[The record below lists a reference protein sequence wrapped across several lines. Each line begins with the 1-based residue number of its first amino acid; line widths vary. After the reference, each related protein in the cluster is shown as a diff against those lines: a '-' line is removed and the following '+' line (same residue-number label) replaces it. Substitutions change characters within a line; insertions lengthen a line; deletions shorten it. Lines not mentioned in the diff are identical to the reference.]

1 MPDTQKPSG
10 KLMAANRG
18 EIAIRIFRA
27 ANELGLRTVSIFAE
41 EDRFSIHRFKADE
54 AYQLDSS
61 KGPVG
66 AYLDIEGI
74 IALAKSKGV
83 TMIHPGYGFLSENA
97 NFARACAREGITFIG
112 PSAELLENMGDKT
125 AARTLAHKFNVPTL
139 PGTEEPIT
147 DPDQALTAAH
157 KIGFPLIIKAAFGG
171 GGRGMRVVEKPSQL
185 PGLLAEAQNEALN
198 AFGNAAVFLERY
210 ISRAKHIEVQ
220 ILGDQKGN
228 VVHLHERD
236 CSVQRRYQKVVE
248 VAPAMHL
255 DPRIRKELCDAAVA
269 LAKGIGYNNA
279 GTVEFLYDM
288 DQNDWFFIEMNPRIQ
303 VEHTVTECVT
313 GIDLVRS
320 QILVA
325 AGHSLFSEEI
335 AIPPQAEIPCNGFAI
350 QCRVTTEDPE
360 KNFAPDYGRILNYR
374 SAAGFGIRLDAA
386 SGDAGSVVTPY
397 YDSMLVKITAMG
409 RDFPMA
415 CQRMDRALRE
425 FRIRGVKTNIPFLE
439 NVIADETFRS
449 GQAHTKLIDTKTE
462 LFHFTR
468 RRDRATRTLA
478 YLSDITIN
486 GNPTAKGWKPE
497 KALPKAALPSSH
509 LSENHAV
516 APAGSRNLL
525 LEIGPEKFAQWILQE
540 KRLLITDTTLRDAH
554 QSLIATRMRSFDMLR
569 IAEAIAYRTP
579 GLFSLEMW
587 GGATFDTAMR
597 FLSEC
602 PWDRLRRL
610 REKVP
615 NICFQMLF
623 RGSNA
628 VGYSNYPDNVVAGFV
643 KHSADSGMD
652 IFRIFDSL
660 NYLPNM
666 QVAMDAVRDHG
677 KPLCEAAICYTGDI
691 TDEKRDKYSL
701 KYYVEKA
708 KELERMGAHILA
720 IKDMAGLCKPHA
732 AWKLVSALK
741 QEIGIPIHFHTHDTS
756 GLNAASVIAAS
767 KAGVDIV
774 DLAIASMSGSTSQ
787 PNLNSVCAAL
797 ASTERDPG
805 LDLDS
810 LNEFSD
816 YWEEVLGF
824 YKPFDSAP
832 RAGTAEVYEHEMPG
846 GQYTNLREQAN
857 SMGLGHRW
865 REIAKTYAEVNQLF
879 GDIVKVTPS
888 SKVVGD
894 MCMFLVTRG
903 IKAADVPNLKPGSI
917 DFPESVIDMLAGG
930 LGQPDGGWPVAVQ
943 RVVLG
948 NRKPTTQRPGALAEP
963 IDLAATRAELTEKL
977 ARPASEDD
985 LYSHLMYPQVF
996 ADFCAFRAKYDDLSG
1011 LPTPAFFYGLQ
1022 NGEEIE
1028 IEIDTGKTLTIKLIS
1043 VGEADSAGRRTLFYE
1058 LNGMPRE
1065 SMVADNSLKSV
1076 SFASRPKGNPADP
1089 AHACAPMPGMVT
1101 EVAVSI
1107 GQAVKSGDKLMTLEA
1122 MKMLTTVSASADGV
1136 IAEILVKK
1144 GEQVDSDDLLVKIS
1158 VTA

>member
-1 MPDTQKPSG
+1 
-10 KLMAANRG
+10 MAANRG

-41 EDRFSIHRFKADE
+41 EDRFSIHRFKADQ
-54 AYQLDSS
+54 AYRLDSS

-66 AYLDIEGI
+66 AYLDVEGI
-74 IALAKSKGV
+74 ITLAKQKGV

-97 NFARACAREGITFIG
+97 AFARACAREGIVFIG
-112 PSAELLENMGDKT
+112 PSPGLLENMGDKT
-125 AARTLAHKFNVPTL
+125 AARQLAAKFNVPTL

-147 DPDQALTAAH
+147 DPDEALTVAH
-157 KIGFPLIIKAAFGG
+157 GIGFPLIIKAAFGG

-185 PGLLAEAQNEALN
+185 PALLAEAQTEAEK
-198 AFGNAAVFLERY
+198 AFGNPAVFLERY

-220 ILGDQKGN
+220 ILGDQHGN

-236 CSVQRRYQKVVE
+236 CSVQRRYQKVIE
-248 VAPAMHL
+248 VAPAINL

-288 DQNDWFFIEMNPRIQ
+288 DRNDWFFIEMNPRIQ

-325 AGHSLFSEEI
+325 EGKSLFDEEV
-335 AIPPQAEIPCNGFAI
+335 AIPPQDRIPCNGYAI
-350 QCRVTTEDPE
+350 QCRVTTEDPT

-386 SGDAGSVVTPY
+386 TGDAGSVVTPF
-397 YDSMLVKITAMG
+397 YDSMLVKVTAMG
-409 RDFPMA
+409 QSFPVA

-439 NVIADETFRS
+439 NVIADDTFRT
-449 GQAHTKLIDTKTE
+449 GQAHTKLIDTKPE
-462 LFHFTR
+462 LFHFKT

-497 KALPKAALPSSH
+497 SPIPRAKVPDSLIIEHQAKVPQ
-509 LSENHAV
+509 
-516 APAGSRNLL
+516 GSRDLL
-525 LEIGPEKFAQWILQE
+525 LELGPERFAGWILNE
-540 KRLLITDTTLRDAH
+540 KRLLVTDTTMRDAH
-554 QSLIATRMRSFDMLR
+554 QSLIATRMRTHDMLR
-569 IAEAIAYRTP
+569 VAEAVAHRTP

-610 REKVP
+610 RALVP

-628 VGYSNYPDNVVAGFV
+628 VGYSNYPDNVVGGFV
-643 KHSADSGMD
+643 KHAADSGMD
-652 IFRIFDSL
+652 LFRIFDSL

-666 QVAMDAVRDHG
+666 KVAMEAVRDHG
-677 KPLCEAAICYTGDI
+677 KALCEAAICYTGDI
-691 TDEKRDKYSL
+691 TNERRDKYSL
-701 KYYVEKA
+701 DYYVRKA
-708 KELERMGAHILA
+708 KEVERMGAHILA

-756 GLNAASVIAAS
+756 GLNAASVMAAS

-774 DLAIASMSGSTSQ
+774 DLALASMSGSTSQ
-787 PNLNSVCAAL
+787 PNLNSVSAAL
-797 ASTERDPG
+797 AGSERDPG
-805 LDLDS
+805 LDFDA
-810 LNEFSD
+810 LNELSD
-816 YWEEVLGF
+816 YWEEVLAS

-846 GQYTNLREQAN
+846 GQYTNLREQA
-857 SMGLGHRW
+857 SAMGLGHRW
-865 REIAKTYAEVNQLF
+865 REIARTYAEVNQLF

-894 MCMFLVTRG
+894 MCMFLITRG
-903 IKAADVPNLKPGSI
+903 IKAADVPSLKPGSL
-917 DFPESVIDMLAGG
+917 DWPESVIDMLSGG
-930 LGQPDGGWPVAVQ
+930 LGQPEGGWPADVQ
-943 RVVLG
+943 KVVLG
-948 NRKPTTQRPGALAEP
+948 TRKPTTKRPGELAEP
-963 IDLAATRAELTEKL
+963 IDLDATRAELTATL
-977 ARPASEDD
+977 GRAADDDD

-996 ADFCAFRAKYDDLSG
+996 ADFDAFRAKYDDLSG
-1011 LPTPAFFYGLQ
+1011 LPTAAFFYGLQ
-1022 NGEEIE
+1022 IGEEIE
-1028 IEIDTGKTLTIKLIS
+1028 VEIDPGKILIIKLIS
-1043 VGEADSAGRRTLFYE
+1043 IGEPDEDGCRALFYE

-1065 SMVADNSLKSV
+1065 SIVSDQSLKSLAK
-1076 SFASRPKGNPADP
+1076 ASRPKGEPANP

-1101 EVAVSI
+1101 EVAVSV
-1107 GQAVKSGDKLMTLEA
+1107 GKEVRSGDKLVTLEA
-1122 MKMLTTVSASADGV
+1122 MKMLTTVSANADGIV
-1136 IAEILVKK
+1136 KEVLVKK
-1144 GEQVDSDDLLVKIS
+1144 GDQVDSDDLLIRLE
-1158 VTA
+1158 

>member
-1 MPDTQKPSG
+1 
-10 KLMAANRG
+10 MAANRG

-66 AYLDIEGI
+66 AYLDVEGI
-74 IALAKSKGV
+74 VTLAKQKGV

-97 NFARACAREGITFIG
+97 SFARACAREGITFIG
-112 PSAELLENMGDKT
+112 PSPDLLENMGDKT
-125 AARTLAHKFNVPTL
+125 AARALAHSFKVPTL

-147 DPDQALTAAH
+147 DPDQALTVAH
-157 KIGFPLIIKAAFGG
+157 EIGFPLIIKAAFGG
-171 GGRGMRVVEKPSQL
+171 GGRGMRVVEKPSL
-185 PGLLAEAQNEALN
+185 LAGLLAEAQNEALN
-198 AFGNAAVFLERY
+198 AFGNSAVFLERY

-220 ILGDQKGN
+220 ILGDQHGN

-255 DPRIRKELCDAAVA
+255 NAQIRKELCEAAVN
-269 LAKGIGYNNA
+269 LAKGIGYDNA

-325 AGHSLFSEEI
+325 AGHSLFSDEI
-335 AIPPQAEIPCNGFAI
+335 AIPPQDEMPCNGFAI

-360 KNFAPDYGRILNYR
+360 KNFSPDYGRILNYR

-386 SGDAGSVVTPY
+386 SGDAGSVVTPF
-397 YDSMLVKITAMG
+397 YDSMLVKVTAMG

-449 GQAHTKLIDTKTE
+449 GQAHTKLIDTKPA
-462 LFHFTR
+462 LFHFKR
-468 RRDRATRTLA
+468 RRDRATRTLS
-478 YLSDITIN
+478 YLSDITLN
-486 GNPTAKGWKPE
+486 GNPSTKGWKPKTALI
-497 KALPKAALPSSH
+497 KAPVPNSLVIEHKAKVPI
-509 LSENHAV
+509 
-516 APAGSRNLL
+516 GSRDVL
-525 LEIGPEKFAQWILQE
+525 LEIGPEKFARWILDE

-569 IAEAIAYRTP
+569 VAEAISHRIP
-579 GLFSLEMW
+579 ELFSLEMW

-610 REKVP
+610 REKIP

-643 KHSADSGMD
+643 KHAADSGMD

-666 QVAMDAVRDHG
+666 KVAMEAVRDHG
-677 KPLCEAAICYTGDI
+677 KPICEAAICYTGDI
-691 TDEKRDKYSL
+691 TDSHRDKYSL
-701 KYYVEKA
+701 NYYVAKA
-708 KELERMGAHILA
+708 RELERMGAHMLC

-732 AWKLVSALK
+732 AYTLVKALK
-741 QEIGIPIHFHTHDTS
+741 EEIGIPVHFHTHDTS
-756 GLNAASVIAAS
+756 GINAASVLAAS

-774 DLAIASMSGSTSQ
+774 DLAISSMSGSTSQ
-787 PNLNSVCAAL
+787 PNLNSICSAL
-797 ASTERDPG
+797 ANTEREPG
-805 LDLDS
+805 LDFDS

-816 YWEEVLGF
+816 YWEHVLGF
-824 YKPFDSAP
+824 YQPFDSAP
-832 RAGTAEVYEHEMPG
+832 RSGTAEVYEHEMPG

-857 SMGLGHRW
+857 AMGLGHRW
-865 REIAKTYAEVNQLF
+865 REIARTYAEVNQLF

-903 IKAADVPNLKPGSI
+903 IKAADVPNLKPGSL

-930 LGQPDGGWPVAVQ
+930 LGQPDGGWPAEVQ
-943 RVVLG
+943 KVVLG
-948 NRKPTTQRPGALAEP
+948 NRKPTTMRPGELADP
-963 IDLAATRAELTEKL
+963 IDIEATRAELTAKL
-977 ARPASEDD
+977 GRPATEDD

-996 ADFCAFRAKYDDLSG
+996 ADFTAFRNRYDDLSG
-1011 LPTPAFFYGLQ
+1011 LPTPAFFYGLHI
-1022 NGEEIE
+1022 GEEIE
-1028 IEIDTGKTLTIKLIS
+1028 IEIDTGKILIIKLIS
-1043 VGEADSAGRRTLFYE
+1043 IGEADSTGRRALFYE

-1065 SMVADNSLKSV
+1065 SVVLDNSLKSV
-1076 SFASRPKGNPADP
+1076 SSASRQKGESGNP

-1101 EVAVSI
+1101 EICVDPGNV
-1107 GQAVKSGDKLMTLEA
+1107 VKAGDKLIILEA
-1122 MKMLTTVSASADGV
+1122 MKMLTTVSAIADGV
-1136 IAEILVKK
+1136 VAEILVKK
-1144 GEQVDSDDLLVKIS
+1144 GERVDSDDLLAKITVS
-1158 VTA
+1158 